1 MERAAVSVD
10 GETISTTRR
19 GLVAL
24 VGISEGDSSVDA
36 VSLASRAAE
45 LRIFADG
52 QGRMGRSVLDIEGAV
67 MVVSQF
73 TLCADVSKGRRP
85 SFTAAAAPDI
95 AEPLVEAFA
104 RELERRG
111 IDVGR
116 GVFGAHMS
124 LELVNDGP
132 VTIVMDS
139 K

>member
-1 MERAAVSVD
+1 MS
-10 GETISTTRR
+10 TIGR

-24 VGISEGDSSVDA
+24 VGISEGDSSDDA
-36 VSLASRAAE
+36 VSMAGRAAE
-45 LRIFADG
+45 LRIFPDDE
-52 QGRMGRSVLDIEGAV
+52 GRMGRSVLDIEGAV
-67 MVVSQF
+67 MVASQF

-85 SFTAAAAPDI
+85 SFTAAAAPEM

-116 GVFGAHMS
+116 GVFGAHMV